1 MTRLPAW
8 LALVPALLL
17 FPSQPAAAQP
27 MGTFTWQLAP
37 YCNVLSLNTT
47 LDVSV
52 YTFDGF
58 DNQCGASTLATV
70 RGLGVINPNGTVG
83 IGLDIVTSPGGLPVH
98 VMATIDMATLSGPWS
113 DDHGNSGTLAFG
125 PTAPTGSPRPLA
137 SAGLPNGAVTTGKLA
152 DGAVT
157 GAKLAAEAV
166 TGGAI
171 LDGTI
176 GLADVNTAEVQAR
189 VSGVCPANQLMTGV
203 NADGTVVC
211 SAVSSGSG
219 GDITGVTA
227 GLGLL
232 GGGQSGAV
240 TLNVDPSVVQARLTG
255 ACSPGEAIRAVAAN
269 GSVTCE
275 VDDVAAGGGIGTV
288 TAGAGLTGGGSSP
301 TVALNVSFAGSGG
314 ASTVARSD
322 HTHERFS
329 SSNTAVGSGA
339 APGISGIA
347 NGNTALGAS
356 TLSAITTVSFNT
368 AVGWNA
374 LSQTTVSGG
383 TAVGAQ
389 ALQANTT
396 GTANT
401 AVGRNALRDNQAGF
415 SNVAAGYNALQA
427 AQGTANTAVGAYAF
441 WQLATGDSNI
451 AIGNNAGATLTS
463 GSNNVY
469 LASGGGT
476 PTESGTIRIGD
487 TAQTRAFVRGI
498 AGVTTGFNNA
508 VPVVVD
514 SAGQLGTVSS
524 SAKTKF
530 DIQDLPADVTTALA
544 RLRPVSFRYKQPFA
558 DGSTPVQYGLIAE
571 EVEQVLP
578 ELVAYDDEGEP
589 ATVKYHVL
597 PSLLLAEVQRLQ
609 AALAGERS
617 RTSALEAA
625 VAELRATLAAARD
638 R

>member
-1 MTRLPAW
+1 VTRLFAW
-8 LALVPALLL
+8 LALVPAVLL
-17 FPSQPAAAQP
+17 FPALPAAAQP

-37 YCNVLSLNTT
+37 YCNVVSLNTT

-70 RGLGVINPNGTVG
+70 RGLAVINPNGTVG
-83 IGLDIVTSPGGLPVH
+83 IGLDIVTAPGGLPVH
-98 VMATIDMATLSGPWS
+98 VMATIDMVTLSGPWS
-113 DDHGNSGTLAFG
+113 DDHGNSGTLVFG

-137 SAGLPNGAVTTGKLA
+137 SAGIPAGAVTTAKLA

-157 GAKLAAEAV
+157 GAKLADGAV
-166 TGGAI
+166 TGAKI
-171 LDGTI
+171 LDGAI
-176 GLADVNTAEVQAR
+176 GVADVNTAEVQAR
-189 VSGVCPANQLMTGV
+189 VSGACPATQVMTGV

-211 SAVSSGSG
+211 STVAAG

-240 TLNVDPSVVQARLTG
+240 TLNVDPNVVQARLTG
-255 ACSPGEAIRAVAAN
+255 ACSPGEAIRAITAN
-269 GSVTCE
+269 GGVVCE

-288 TAGAGLTGGGSSP
+288 TAGAGLSGGGSAP
-301 TVALNVSFAGSGG
+301 AVTLNVSFAGSGG

-322 HTHERFS
+322 HTHERLS
-329 SSNTAVGSGA
+329 PSNTAVGSGA
-339 APGISGIA
+339 APGIAGVA
-347 NGNTALGAS
+347 NGNTAVGAS
-356 TLSAITTVSFNT
+356 ALSAITTVSYNT
-368 AVGWNA
+368 AVGLNA

-396 GTANT
+396 GTGNT
-401 AVGRNALRDNQAGF
+401 AVGRNALRDNLAGF
-415 SNVAAGYNALQA
+415 SNTAAGFDALPI
-427 AQGTANTAVGAYAF
+427 AQGTANTAVGAFAF
-441 WQLATGDSNI
+441 WQLASGDSNI
-451 AIGNNAGATLTS
+451 AIGNNAGAALTS

-469 LASGGGT
+469 VASGGGT
-476 PTESGTIRIGD
+476 PTETGTIRIGD

-498 AGVTTGFNNA
+498 AGVTTGLNNA

-514 SAGQLGTVSS
+514 STGQLGTVSS

-530 DIQDLPADVTTALA
+530 DIQDLAADVTSALG
-544 RLRPVSFRYKQPFA
+544 RLRPVSFRYTQPFA
-558 DGSTPVQYGLIAE
+558 DGSTPIQYGLIAE

-578 ELVAYDDEGEP
+578 ELVAYDEKGEP

-597 PSLLLAEVQRLQ
+597 PSLLLADLQRLQ
-609 AALAGERS
+609 AALDVERA

-625 VAELRATLAAARD
+625 VAELRAALTAARA